1 MEDISQ
7 LYEIAENLGLK
18 TVASSLSHIE
28 KRKNQR
34 NTELII
40 PLVGEFSAGKTSLLN
55 ALINARLETAI
66 TPTTSV
72 IFEIRFGNGEQ
83 RAEIICD
90 DGKTTEITDINS
102 LKNSELKNTSCV
114 RIFDTSS
121 KIPSSTVL
129 VDTPGLSSLDPNHQ
143 KALISYLPFADI
155 ILLVMD
161 IEQGGLNAST
171 LRFVKLAEL
180 AKKRIYVVMTKCDT
194 KSKADIADVKQSLQN
209 DSHLPIKQVICVS
222 AKEGNLDELY
232 ALINTIQQDKNQIVE
247 EITAIR
253 VNDLKNEMIAFID
266 GLLGSSKLST
276 EELDNSISDMKHD
289 IDHFHQIIDSLL
301 SELERR
307 IVGISD
313 EVLNDF
319 SRRIQYD
326 LDVYAGNLSKDDAAA
341 KQEVTTQI
349 NNTANVFFA
358 NFRSGTLREMGVL
371 ARENRQKSGVQ
382 MQPILSLLESFDMSA
397 FNQNALEYNFNL
409 ELPDVKMIT
418 TGIVDGGK
426 ALLSAGTAIPGVG
439 VAIGGIKAAVE
450 ASDGLTKLADLITKE
465 KMVKP
470 QRKRLV
476 ENFFRGSLKPQFEM
490 QLKSIGDSIVSS
502 IQNSLNH
509 AAEEKIDET
518 RTALETLR
526 NERETLKTEFDR
538 RIDSLEKYKAILENE
553 QNE

>member
-18 TVASSLSHIE
+18 TVSSSLSHIE
-28 KRKNQR
+28 KRKNQK

-72 IFEIRFGNGEQ
+72 IFEIRFANSEQ
-83 RAEIICD
+83 RAEIVHD
-90 DGKTTEITDINS
+90 DGKVTEVTDINS
-102 LKNSELKNTSCV
+102 LKNSELKNASCV

-143 KALISYLPFADI
+143 KALISYLPLADI

-171 LRFVKLAEL
+171 LRFIKLAEL

-194 KSKADIADVKQSLQN
+194 KSKADIADVRQSLRN
-209 DSHLPIKQVICVS
+209 DPHLPIKQVICVS

-253 VNDLKNEMIAFID
+253 VNDLKNEMITFID
-266 GLLGSSKLST
+266 GLLVSSKLST
-276 EELDNSISDMKHD
+276 EELDNNVSDMKHD
-289 IDHFHQIIDSLL
+289 IEQFHKIIDSVL

-358 NFRSGTLREMGVL
+358 NFKSSALRELGVL
-371 ARENRQKSGVQ
+371 ARENRQKSSAQ
-382 MQPILSLLESFDMSA
+382 MLPILSLLESFDMSGL
-397 FNQNALEYNFNL
+397 NQNALEYNFNL
-409 ELPDVKMIT
+409 ELPNVKMLT

-426 ALLSAGTAIPGVG
+426 ALLSAGTAIPKVG
-439 VAIGGIKAAVE
+439 IAIGGIKAAVE
-450 ASDGLTKLADLITKE
+450 ASGALTKLADLITKE

-476 ENFFRGSLKPQFEM
+476 ENFFRESLKPQFEM

-526 NERETLKTEFDR
+526 YERETLKTEFDQ

-553 QNE
+553 